1 MPAIAE
7 STRREMLE
15 AEIDAAGPAA
25 KAIYVQSLNT
35 GAGLEFAAMCAL
47 RQAPGSKNTDRA
59 FQDGARK
66 RMNEMDPVNRHHIY
80 AKAQAAGI
88 NTNGKYYKGG
98 LGRYTDPQA
107 WVATADDVIAT
118 CKRKQ
123 LDCEGVVNVKAAG
136 TDRPPKKTRLAPHLV
151 DRIVKD
157 RVAADP
163 LLAKRIRD
171 PQVLKRVQG
180 EVIEKHGRRGR

>member
-1 MPAIAE
+1 
-7 STRREMLE
+7 MLE

-25 KAIYVQSLNT
+25 KAIFVQAMNT

-59 FQDGARK
+59 FQDGARR

-107 WVATADDVIAT
+107 WVATADDVVAT

-136 TDRPPKKTRLAPHLV
+136 TDKPPKKIPLAPHLI

-157 RVAADP
+157 KCAADP
-163 LLAKRIRD
+163 ALAKRIKD
-171 PQVLKRVQG
+171 PKVLKRVQG
-180 EVIEKHGRRGR
+180 EVVERHGRRAAR